1 MPTGYADGAKVYREA
16 YGRGLKPDP
25 ELWVDEWA
33 DEYMRIPR
41 DTGAAEPGKYR
52 TARTPYAREPMR
64 CLSPAHPCKRVIT
77 MVASQLMKTQ
87 IALNWIGALIHM
99 APSNILTLLPSLALA
114 KRVSARIGKT
124 IAATP
129 ELKSRVAASR
139 SRDARNT
146 MDTKEFE
153 GGTLYA
159 TTAGSASNLAELAA
173 RYIYGD
179 EIDRWDVDVDEEGDP
194 VDLAETR
201 GSTFGRNA
209 KFYFS
214 SSPTIKGASRIAD
227 LFETSDQRYY
237 YVPCPTCGHKQVL
250 EWERLLYSADFQT
263 VHYKCSAPDCDV
275 LIEEH
280 HKGEMLAQGEWRSH
294 AKGDGETV
302 GFHLN
307 ALYAP
312 LGWTSWA
319 DLAKQF
325 EKAKRAQDRGDL
337 EPMQV
342 FYNTRLAKVWD
353 SAVEQT
359 KAEVLQ
365 ARALQEDYV
374 LGTVPVGVLVITG
387 AVDVQ
392 ANRLELMTQGYG
404 AGMERWVIDHQVI
417 PGDPADQRTW
427 DLLDERLK
435 VRYRHPCGV
444 SLGILAVGIDSGGHH
459 THEVYQFTRVRRWRN
474 IFALKGASKPGKP
487 VIAQRPSLVDVTW
500 KGQTERN
507 GAELWMVGTDTAK
520 DWIYNRY
527 SFESGPG
534 ALHFP
539 KDLPDEFFQ
548 QCVAERKIARYVKG
562 YKRIEWVKGK
572 ADRNEALD
580 LMVYNLAM
588 ANYLGLHRYGE
599 QDWDKLRQALAQA
612 SLFDE
617 PPPTKP
623 PVIEHEDDDDDDAD
637 DEPVSAAPPPARPAP
652 PAPSSSPR
660 LPPRPIPQPMQRR
673 SSSSGYLKRR

>member
-1 MPTGYADGAKVYREA
+1 
-16 YGRGLKPDP
+16 
-25 ELWVDEWA
+25 
-33 DEYMRIPR
+33 MRIPR

-52 TARTPYAREPMR
+52 TERTPYAREPMR
-64 CLSPAHPCKRVIT
+64 CLSPAHPCKRVVT

-99 APSNILTLLPSLALA
+99 SPSNILTLLPSLALA
-114 KRVSARIGKT
+114 KRVSSRIGKT
-124 IAATP
+124 IAVTP
-129 ELKSRVAASR
+129 ELHQRVASNR
-139 SRDARNT
+139 SRDSRNT

-173 RYIYGD
+173 RFVYGD

-194 VDLAETR
+194 IELAETR

-214 SSPTIKGASRIAD
+214 SSPTIKGASRIDD
-227 LFETSDQRYY
+227 LFQQSDQRHF
-237 YVPCPTCGHKQVL
+237 YVPCPTCGHMQVL
-250 EWERLLYSADFQT
+250 EWERLLYSPDFTT
-263 VHYKCSAPDCDV
+263 VHYQCAGPECDV

-280 HKGEMLAQGEWRSH
+280 YKGDMLSRGQWRAH
-294 AKGDGETV
+294 AKRDGETV

-307 ALYAP
+307 GLYSP
-312 LGWTSWA
+312 LGWVSWA

-359 KAEVLQ
+359 KHEVLQ

-374 LGTVPVGVLVITG
+374 LGTLTVGILVLTA

-392 ANRLELMTQGYG
+392 ANRLELMVLGWG
-404 AGMERWVIDHQVI
+404 AGMERWVVDHQVI
-417 PGDPADQRTW
+417 PGDPADERTW
-427 DLLDERLK
+427 TVLDERLK
-435 VRYRHPCGV
+435 IRYRHPSGV
-444 SLGILAVGIDSGGHH
+444 SLAILATGIDSGGHH

-474 IFALKGASKPGKP
+474 VFALKGASKPGRP
-487 VIAQRPSLVDVTW
+487 VIAQRPSQVDVTW

-527 SFESGPG
+527 SFETGPG
-534 ALHFP
+534 ALHFA

-548 QCVAERKIARYVKG
+548 QCVAERKVARYVKG

-588 ANYLGLHRYGE
+588 AYLLGLHRYGE
-599 QDWDKLRQALAQA
+599 QDWDRLRQALAQA
-612 SLFDE
+612 SLFDQGE
-617 PPPTKP
+617 PAAPSAQATDAS
-623 PVIEHEDDDDDDAD
+623 EDSEDDDVSPDVI
-637 DEPVSAAPPPARPAP
+637 PVPAPFKPSP
-652 PAPSSSPR
+652 PAPTAQRAAPA
-660 LPPRPIPQPMQRR
+660 PVQRR
-673 SSSSGYLKRR
+673 SSTSGYLKRR

>member
-16 YGRGLKPDP
+16 YGRGLQPDP
-25 ELWVDEWA
+25 ELWVDEWS

-99 APSNILTLLPSLALA
+99 SPSNILTLLPSLALA

-129 ELKSRVAASR
+129 ELRARVAASR

-173 RYIYGD
+173 KYIYGD

-194 VDLAETR
+194 IELAETR

-227 LFETSDQRYY
+227 LFETSDQRHY
-237 YVPCPTCGHKQVL
+237 YVPCPTCGHLQVL
-250 EWERLLYSADFQT
+250 EWENLLYSADFQT
-263 VHYKCSAPDCDV
+263 VHYKCSSPDCDV

-280 HKGEMLAQGEWRSH
+280 HKGEMLTKGEWRSH
-294 AKGDGETV
+294 AQGDGETV

-319 DLAKQF
+319 DLAKQY

-374 LGTVPVGVLVITG
+374 LGTLTVGVLVLTCS
-387 AVDVQ
+387 VDVQ
-392 ANRLELMTQGYG
+392 ANRLEVMVIGWG
-404 AGMERWVIDHQVI
+404 VGMERWIVDFKVI

-427 DLLDERLK
+427 DLLDEVLK
-435 VRYRHPCGV
+435 ARYRHPCGV
-444 SLGILAVGIDSGGHH
+444 ALGILATGIDSGGHH
-459 THEVYQFTRVRRWRN
+459 THEVYQFCRVRRWRN
-474 IFALKGASKPGKP
+474 VFALKGASKPGKP

-507 GAELWMVGTDTAK
+507 GAELWMIGTDTAK

-527 SFESGPG
+527 GFESGPG
-534 ALHFP
+534 AVHFA

-580 LMVYNLAM
+580 LQVYNLAM
-588 ANYLGLHRYGE
+588 SYYLGLHRYGE
-599 QDWDKLRQALAQA
+599 QDWDKLRQAMAQA

-617 PPPTKP
+617 PSPAKQ
-623 PVIEHEDDDDDDAD
+623 PVIERGRDEDDDP
-637 DEPVSAAPPPARPAP
+637 DEESVSATPPPARPVPRATP
-652 PAPSSSPR
+652 P
-660 LPPRPIPQPMQRR
+660 PPRPAPQPMQRR

>member
-16 YGRGLKPDP
+16 YGRGLTPDP

-129 ELKSRVAASR
+129 ELKARVAASR

-237 YVPCPTCGHKQVL
+237 YVPCPTCGHMQVL
-250 EWERLLYSADFQT
+250 EWESLLYSADFQT
-263 VHYKCSAPDCDV
+263 VHYKCSSPDCDV

-294 AKGDGETV
+294 ARGDGETV

-365 ARALQEDYV
+365 ARALQENYV
-374 LGTVPVGVLVITG
+374 LGTVTVGVLVLTCS
-387 AVDVQ
+387 VDVQ
-392 ANRLELMTQGYG
+392 ANRLEVMIIGWG
-404 AGMERWVIDHQVI
+404 AGMERWIVDFKVI

-427 DLLDERLK
+427 ELLDDLLK

-444 SLGILAVGIDSGGHH
+444 SLGILATGIDSGGHH
-459 THEVYQFTRVRRWRN
+459 THEVYQFCRVRRWRN
-474 IFALKGASKPGKP
+474 VFALKGASKPGRP

-500 KGQTERN
+500 RGQTERN

-534 ALHFP
+534 AVHFA

-580 LMVYNLAM
+580 LQVYNLAM
-588 ANYLGLHRYGE
+588 AYYLGLHRYGE
-599 QDWDKLRQALAQA
+599 QDWEKLRQALAQA
-612 SLFDE
+612 NLFEE
-617 PPPTKP
+617 PTPAKP
-623 PVIEHEDDDDDDAD
+623 PASEQEDDDAD
-637 DEPVSAAPPPARPAP
+637 AEVESQSPAQPPARPASTAIP
-652 PAPSSSPR
+652 T
-660 LPPRPIPQPMQRR
+660 PPRPAPQPMQRR

>member
-16 YGRGLKPDP
+16 YGRGLTPDP

-124 IAATP
+124 ITATP
-129 ELKSRVAASR
+129 ELKARVAASR

-237 YVPCPTCGHKQVL
+237 YVPCPTCGHMQVL
-250 EWERLLYSADFQT
+250 EWERLLYSADFQI
-263 VHYKCSAPDCDV
+263 VHYKCSSPDCDV

-294 AKGDGETV
+294 AQGDGETV

-365 ARALQEDYV
+365 TRALQENYV
-374 LGTVPVGVLVITG
+374 LGTVTVGVLVLTCS
-387 AVDVQ
+387 VDVQ
-392 ANRLELMTQGYG
+392 ANRLEVMIIGWG
-404 AGMERWVIDHQVI
+404 AGMERWIVDFKVI

-427 DLLDERLK
+427 ELLDDLLK

-444 SLGILAVGIDSGGHH
+444 SLGILATGIDSGGHH
-459 THEVYQFTRVRRWRN
+459 THEVYQFCRVRRWRN
-474 IFALKGASKPGKP
+474 VFALKGASKPGRP

-500 KGQTERN
+500 RGQTERN

-534 ALHFP
+534 AVHFA

-580 LMVYNLAM
+580 LQVYNLAM
-588 ANYLGLHRYGE
+588 AYYLGLHRYGE
-599 QDWDKLRQALAQA
+599 QDWEKLRQALAQA
-612 SLFDE
+612 NLFEE
-617 PPPTKP
+617 PTPAKP
-623 PVIEHEDDDDDDAD
+623 PAIEQEDDDAD
-637 DEPVSAAPPPARPAP
+637 TEVESQLPAQPPARPAP
-652 PAPSSSPR
+652 TASPT
-660 LPPRPIPQPMQRR
+660 PPRPAPQPMQRR

>member
-16 YGRGLKPDP
+16 YGRGLTPDP

-129 ELKSRVAASR
+129 ELKARVAASR

-237 YVPCPTCGHKQVL
+237 YVPCPTCGHMQVL

-263 VHYKCSAPDCDV
+263 VHYKCSSPDCDV

-294 AKGDGETV
+294 AQGDGETV

-365 ARALQEDYV
+365 ARALQENYV
-374 LGTVPVGVLVITG
+374 LGTVTVGVLVLTCS
-387 AVDVQ
+387 VDVQ
-392 ANRLELMTQGYG
+392 ANRLEVMVIGWG
-404 AGMERWVIDHQVI
+404 AGMERWIVDFKVI

-427 DLLDERLK
+427 DLLDELLK
-435 VRYRHPCGV
+435 ARYRHPCGV
-444 SLGILAVGIDSGGHH
+444 ALGILATGIDSGGHH
-459 THEVYQFTRVRRWRN
+459 THEVYQFCRVRRWRN
-474 IFALKGASKPGKP
+474 VFALKGASKPGRP

-500 KGQTERN
+500 RGQTERN

-534 ALHFP
+534 AVHFA

-548 QCVAERKIARYVKG
+548 QCVAERKVARYVKG

-580 LMVYNLAM
+580 LQVYNLAM
-588 ANYLGLHRYGE
+588 AYYLGLHRYGE
-599 QDWDKLRQALAQA
+599 QDWEKLRQALAQA
-612 SLFDE
+612 NLFDE
-617 PPPTKP
+617 PTPAKP
-623 PVIEHEDDDDDDAD
+623 PAIEQEDDDAD
-637 DEPVSAAPPPARPAP
+637 TEVESQAPVQPPARPV
-652 PAPSSSPR
+652 PR
-660 LPPRPIPQPMQRR
+660 PTPTPPRPAPQPMQRR

>member
-129 ELKSRVAASR
+129 ELKARVAATR

-227 LFETSDQRYY
+227 LFETSDQRYF
-237 YVPCPTCGHKQVL
+237 YVPCPTCGHMQVL

-263 VHYKCSAPDCDV
+263 VHYKCSSPDCDV

-319 DLAKQF
+319 DLAKQY

-374 LGTVPVGVLVITG
+374 LGTLTVGVLVLTCS
-387 AVDVQ
+387 VDVQ
-392 ANRLELMTQGYG
+392 ANRLEVMVIGWG
-404 AGMERWVIDHQVI
+404 VGMERWIVDFKVI

-427 DLLDERLK
+427 DLLDEVLK
-435 VRYRHPCGV
+435 ARYRHPCGV
-444 SLGILAVGIDSGGHH
+444 ALGILATGIDSGGHH
-459 THEVYQFTRVRRWRN
+459 THEVYQFCRVRRWRN
-474 IFALKGASKPGKP
+474 VFALKGASKPGKP

-507 GAELWMVGTDTAK
+507 GAELWMIGTDTAK

-527 SFESGPG
+527 GFESGPG
-534 ALHFP
+534 AVHFA

-580 LMVYNLAM
+580 LQVYNLAM
-588 ANYLGLHRYGE
+588 AYYLGLHRYGE

-617 PPPTKP
+617 PPPTKQ
-623 PVIEHEDDDDDDAD
+623 PVIEHDDADDDAD
-637 DEPVSAAPPPARPAP
+637 DEPVSATPRPARPALRPTP
-652 PAPSSSPR
+652 P
-660 LPPRPIPQPMQRR
+660 PPRPATQPMQRR

>member
-16 YGRGLKPDP
+16 YGRGLTPDP

-129 ELKSRVAASR
+129 ELKARVAASR

-237 YVPCPTCGHKQVL
+237 YVPCPTCGHMQVL
-250 EWERLLYSADFQT
+250 EWESLLYSADFHT
-263 VHYKCSAPDCDV
+263 VHYKCSSPYCDV

-294 AKGDGETV
+294 ARGDGETV

-365 ARALQEDYV
+365 ARALQENYV
-374 LGTVPVGVLVITG
+374 LGTVTVGVLVLTCS
-387 AVDVQ
+387 VDVQ
-392 ANRLELMTQGYG
+392 ANRLEVMIIGWG
-404 AGMERWVIDHQVI
+404 AGMERWIVDFKVI

-427 DLLDERLK
+427 ELLDDLLK

-444 SLGILAVGIDSGGHH
+444 SLGILATGIDSGGHH
-459 THEVYQFTRVRRWRN
+459 THEVYQFCRVRRWRN
-474 IFALKGASKPGKP
+474 VFALKGASKPGRP

-500 KGQTERN
+500 RGQTERN

-534 ALHFP
+534 AVHFA

-580 LMVYNLAM
+580 LQVYNLAM
-588 ANYLGLHRYGE
+588 AYYLGLHRYGE
-599 QDWDKLRQALAQA
+599 QDWEKLRQALAQA
-612 SLFDE
+612 NLFEE
-617 PPPTKP
+617 PTPAKP
-623 PVIEHEDDDDDDAD
+623 PAIEQEDDDAD
-637 DEPVSAAPPPARPAP
+637 AEVESQSPAQPPARPASTAIP
-652 PAPSSSPR
+652 T
-660 LPPRPIPQPMQRR
+660 PPRPAPQPMQRR